1 MKCKDIERLVI
12 ASSDKLPDSKQLHAI
27 HLHVEHCIKCSRLK
41 EDIESLRSLLQQ
53 RPNLVLPKD
62 LDKRTYQK
70 CLSEIQSLQKN
81 TQKVKFR
88 QQMQSIPIYMKV
100 VFISLLVLTVIWIFP
115 VFQDFGIAGEPLSVA
130 TIFGLFWIIQNVMM
144 LLFAPL
150 LIRRYQS
157 KKTQNTIFSIG
168 G

>member
-1 MKCKDIERLVI
+1 MKCKEIKSLII
-12 ASSDKLPDSKQLHAI
+12 ASSGGLQDPNQLNAIDS
-27 HLHVEHCIKCSRLK
+27 HVEHCIKCSRLK
-41 EDIESLRSLLQQ
+41 EDMESLRNLMH
-53 RPNLVLPKD
+53 RRGEPNLPED
-62 LDKRTYQK
+62 LDKKTYLE
-70 CLSEIQSLQKN
+70 CLSEIHSLQNNKKKAYL
-81 TQKVKFR
+81 QK
-88 QQMQSIPIYMKV
+88 QLLSIPIYMKV

>member
-1 MKCKDIERLVI
+1 MKCKDIESLII
-12 ASSDKLPDSKQLHAI
+12 ASSGGLPDSKQLHSI
-27 HLHVEHCIKCSRLK
+27 QLHVEHCSKCSHLR
-41 EDIESLRSLLQQ
+41 EEVESLRSLLQ
-53 RPNLVLPKD
+53 RRAEPNLPED
-62 LDKRTYQK
+62 LDKKTYLQ
-70 CLSEIQSLQKN
+70 CLSEIHSLQNNKK
-81 TQKVKFR
+81 KVNL
-88 QQMQSIPIYMKV
+88 QQQLQSIPIHMKV

-115 VFQDFGIAGEPLSVA
+115 VFKDFGIAGEPLSVA

>member
-53 RPNLVLPKD
+53 RTNLALPED

-81 TQKVKFR
+81 TQRGKFR
-88 QQMQSIPIYMKV
+88 QQMQSIPIHMKV
-100 VFISLLVLTVIWIFP
+100 VFISLLVVMGIWIFS
-115 VFQDFGIAGEPLSVA
+115 FLKDFGIGGGDTLSMPM
-130 TIFGLFWIIQNVMM
+130 IFGLFFIIQNVMM

-150 LIRRYQS
+150 LIRRFKT
-157 KKTQNTIFSIG
+157 KKFNSQFIQ
-168 G
+168 

>member
-12 ASSDKLPDSKQLHAI
+12 ASSGESPDSKQLDAVR
-27 HLHVEHCIKCSRLK
+27 LHVQHCVKCSRLK
-41 EDIESLRSLLQQ
+41 ADIENLRSLLQQ
-53 RPNLVLPKD
+53 KSNPVLPED
-62 LDKRTYQK
+62 LDKKTYQK

-81 TQKVKFR
+81 KQRADF
-88 QQMQSIPIYMKV
+88 QQYMQSIPIHMKV
-100 VFISLLVLTVIWIFP
+100 VFISLLVLTVFWIFP
-115 VFQDFGIAGEPLSVA
+115 IFKDFGLAGESLSVS
-130 TIFGLFWIIQNVMM
+130 TIIGLFWIIQNMMM